1 VSYGLST
8 VYSPYGVSSL
18 STIVSYGLSS
28 LYSPDGISSLSSI
41 VSYGLSTVAAQ
52 PQYGVSSLSS
62 IVSYGLSTIFTNI
75 SINLSSLSTTYGQ
88 IFNTSTFSTIN
99 MAAQIGFISTLSTT
113 KMTTQILT
121 TSSIITVSNVPISIP
136 VTISTP
142 NIQVSSIQMGSFGN
156 IIDVTGP
163 LRFITGSTINF
174 YASSIM
180 ADGLQLGSTS
190 NTSIFFDGLLRTYD
204 LTTISEVA
212 IPNTA
217 SNQELLLYKGG
228 NSILD
233 QIRLQ
238 TTGNVIIETQVGTR
252 TWPSYTQGN
261 FQSFFI
267 SGQGGNRLAQIGINT
282 NITTIPSGV
291 TLDVANATG
300 TATIRAPI
308 VSTTQIFTSSI
319 AGATLFPVYWNTVVS
334 SNATGTTLALTTS
347 NLGSYVFV
355 TSTAGTG
362 SNVFVSFPTVAVP
375 SGAFFVVNHKGANAA
390 SNNIVLTNTSYNIPV
405 STSKTSVFTGI
416 EWVSI

>member
-1 VSYGLST
+1 
-8 VYSPYGVSSL
+8 
-18 STIVSYGLSS
+18 
-28 LYSPDGISSLSSI
+28 
-41 VSYGLSTVAAQ
+41 
-52 PQYGVSSLSS
+52 
-62 IVSYGLSTIFTNI
+62 
-75 SINLSSLSTTYGQ
+75 
-88 IFNTSTFSTIN
+88 
-99 MAAQIGFISTLSTT
+99 
-113 KMTTQILT
+113 
-121 TSSIITVSNVPISIP
+121 
-136 VTISTP
+136 
-142 NIQVSSIQMGSFGN
+142 MGSFGN

-174 YASSIM
+174 YASSIQ
-180 ADGLQLGSTS
+180 ANGLLLGTTC
-190 NTSIFFDGLLRTYD
+190 NTSILFDGLVGTYD

-252 TWPSYTQGN
+252 TWPTYGQN
-261 FQSFFI
+261 PNQSFFI
-267 SGQGGNRLAQIGINT
+267 TGQGGNRLAQVGINT

-291 TLDVANATG
+291 TLDVTNATG

-375 SGAFFVVNHKGANAA
+375 SGAFFVVNHKGASAA

-416 EWVSI
+416 EWVTI